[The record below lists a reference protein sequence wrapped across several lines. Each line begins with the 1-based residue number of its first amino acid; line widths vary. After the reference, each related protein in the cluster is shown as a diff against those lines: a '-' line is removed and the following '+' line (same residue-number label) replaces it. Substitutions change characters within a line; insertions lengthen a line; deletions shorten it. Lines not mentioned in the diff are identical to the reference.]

1 MVLWEKAL
9 ATRPDDLGLILET
22 HEVEGKNRLLH
33 VLWFPRAECSKCVCV
48 HAQ

>member
-9 ATRPDDLGLILET
+9 PTRPDDLCLILET
-22 HEVEGKNRLLH
+22 QEVEGKNLLLH
-33 VLWFPRAECSKCVCV
+33 VLWFPWAECSKYVRV